1 MLIIALV
8 FNANILFCLFVC
20 FIQFFRRIRTENG
33 VFFTRAGDGKAGRHI
48 PIPLLAPT

>member
-8 FNANILFCLFVC
+8 FNANVLFFVC